1 MKIKLKPHAEYV
13 LITIGYLE
21 NLVKHDPDFK
31 KRAAKQIGV
40 EAPKS
45 VYTEADSIIYVM
57 TILRSMIEFRDLNYS
72 QPITKFNYFRK
83 ALQGL
88 HFMEANYLNNPKA
101 RIGEADREQIIAAVK
116 QFYRRA
122 KTRFALGFGN
132 FNATQDDRIAQISL
146 LTFIAFAASGMISKL
161 SDSSHRIETS
171 ERESELLNFDDLY
184 QYLLND
190 PEIRQSLNKKK
201 ALETDAIRQ
210 IYNDFN
216 TLLPDF
222 SEDRKYMVTGYAA
235 ISLGVMSIAD
245 YNKETSSY
253 ESVNR
258 FIKSRVKGVI
268 TST

>member
-1 MKIKLKPHAEYV
+1 MNLKLKPHAEYV

-31 KRAAKQIGV
+31 QRAARQIGV

-45 VYTEADSIIYVM
+45 VYTEAESIEYVM

-72 QPITKFNYFRK
+72 QPITKFNYFKK

-88 HFMEANYLNNPKA
+88 HLMETNYLNNPKA
-101 RIGEADREQIIAAVK
+101 RISEADKEQIIKAVK
-116 QFYRRA
+116 QFYRMA
-122 KTRFALGFGN
+122 KTRFVLGFGN
-132 FNATQDDRIAQISL
+132 FNATRDDRIAQVSL
-146 LTFIAFAASGMISKL
+146 LTFLAFAASGMISNL
-161 SDSSHRIETS
+161 SVSSQDVETIENK
-171 ERESELLNFDDLY
+171 SELFNFDDLY
-184 QYLLND
+184 QFLLTD

-210 IYNDFN
+210 IYQDFN

-235 ISLGVMSIAD
+235 LSLGVISIAD
-245 YNKETSSY
+245 YNSTPSAY
-253 ESVNR
+253 QSVNR
-258 FIKSRVKGVI
+258 LIKSRIKGVI